1 MKWMLQGVEGRVEGR
16 EEGVEGR
23 VEGREEGGGKWVE
36 WRVEE
41 VRERRRFVGKEGYSK
56 ASFYGLT
63 SVPKLFCENVE
74 LEK

>member
-1 MKWMLQGVEGRVEGR
+1 MDAAGGRGEGRREGR
-16 EEGVEGR
+16 GGR
-23 VEGREEGGGKWVE
+23 GEEGGGKRVE

-56 ASFYGLT
+56 ASFDGLT